1 MKEEIQ
7 MNGNK
12 LNDQELSK
20 VAGGAAMR
28 VTEYQIIEIK
38 TGRMVVSVTSLD
50 EANEILGD
58 YGEGYKLVV
67 VNR

>member
-1 MKEEIQ
+1 

-20 VAGGAAMR
+20 VAGGVGAR
-28 VTEYQIIEIK
+28 VIDYQIVEIK
-38 TGRMVVSVTSLD
+38 TGRVVVSVTSLE

-67 VNR
+67 VNK